1 MTTGRKNR
9 PSPGR
14 RLTRMRY
21 HQGVTGSN
29 WERTRTVNRRV
40 VLEAIRIDGPLERA
54 GIVARTGL
62 AVQTVSNIVNE
73 LIEDGFVKKCPATPD
88 RLGPPAHPLDI
99 EPDGAFSIG
108 LSLDQRSVL
117 GCVANLAGQTLAS
130 ENLSIEGLSGADAF
144 QRICSLIDRLRAAP
158 GKTRSFILGVGIAV
172 SGPFG
177 VRSYLMDGPT
187 SAPIWLT
194 NAIVDELSSEIGLPI
209 ELCNDSTA
217 STIGQRIYGGAKDI
231 DSFAHLFV
239 GFGVAVGYF
248 LSNRIYC
255 GADGN
260 AGEIGHTMLM
270 PGGHT
275 CFCGSEGCLEQYLSL
290 YSARHHLGVDVFSEA
305 GLDRFCERLADP
317 DPEMRQWLDEA
328 AEVFRRAVH
337 MIEQLLDPGCIV
349 VGGYI
354 PRSVLEAILTAAMPL
369 YPSIRQR
376 DDGKA
381 RVLLG
386 STGRDVGVLS
396 AAALPLYSQMN
407 PALDIVLKKQA

>member
-1 MTTGRKNR
+1 MTIGKKSR

-14 RLTRMRY
+14 RLTQSRY
-21 HQGVTGSN
+21 HRGVTGSN
-29 WERTRTVNRRV
+29 WERTGKVNRRV

-54 GIVARTGL
+54 DIVARTGL

-73 LIEDGFVKKCPATPD
+73 LIEDGFVKKCPATPG
-88 RLGPPAHPLDI
+88 RLGPPARPLDI
-99 EPDGAFSIG
+99 EPGGAFSIG
-108 LSLDQRSVL
+108 LSLDQRSVF
-117 GCVANLAGQTLAS
+117 GCIANLAGQTLAS
-130 ENLSIEGLSGADAF
+130 ENVPIEGLSGPEAF
-144 QRICSLIDRLRAAP
+144 QQICSLIGRLRAAP
-158 GKTRSFILGVGIAV
+158 GKTRSPILGVGIAV

-177 VRSYLMDGPT
+177 LRSYLLDGPT

-194 NAIVDELSSEIGLPI
+194 NAVIDELSSEIGLPI

-217 STIGQRIYGGAKDI
+217 STIGQRIYGIAKDI
-231 DSFAHLFV
+231 NSFAHLFV

-248 LSNRIYC
+248 LEGRVYC

-275 CFCGSEGCLEQYLSL
+275 CFCGGKGCLEQYLSL
-290 YSARHHLGVDVFSEA
+290 YSAKHRLGIDVFSDA
-305 GLDRFCERLADP
+305 GLDRFCERVIDP
-317 DPEMRQWLDEA
+317 DPKMRQWLDEA

-337 MIEQLLDPGCIV
+337 MIEQLLDPSCIV
-349 VGGYI
+349 VGGYM
-354 PRSVLEAILTAAMPL
+354 PRPVLDVILTAAMPL
-369 YPSIRQR
+369 FPSIRQR
-376 DDGKA
+376 DDNEKP

-396 AAALPLYSQMN
+396 AAALPLYSHTN
-407 PALDIVLKKQA
+407 PALDIVLKK

>member
-1 MTTGRKNR
+1 MTTGKKNR

-14 RLTRMRY
+14 RLIQSRY
-21 HQGVTGSN
+21 HRGVTGSN
-29 WERTRTVNRRV
+29 WARTGNVNRRV
-40 VLEAIRIDGPLERA
+40 VLEAIRIDGPLERTD
-54 GIVARTGL
+54 IVARTGL

-73 LIEDGFVKKCPATPD
+73 LIEDGFVKKCPATPG

-117 GCVANLAGQTLAS
+117 GCIANLAGQTLAS
-130 ENLSIEGLSGADAF
+130 EGISIEGLSGPDAF
-144 QRICSLIDRLRAAP
+144 QQICSLIGRLRAAP
-158 GKTRSFILGVGIAV
+158 SKTRSPILGVGIAV

-187 SAPIWLT
+187 SAPAWLT
-194 NAIVDELSSEIGLPI
+194 NAIVDALSREIGLPI

-217 STIGQRIYGGAKDI
+217 STIGQRIYGVAKDI

-239 GFGVAVGYF
+239 GFGVAIGYF
-248 LSNRIYC
+248 LEDRVYC

-290 YSARHHLGVDVFSEA
+290 YSAKHQLGIDVFSEA

-317 DPEMRQWLDEA
+317 DTKMRQWLDEA

-337 MIEQLLDPGCIV
+337 MIEQLLDPSCIV
-349 VGGYI
+349 VGGYM
-354 PRSVLEAILTAAMPL
+354 PRPVLEAILTAATPF

-376 DDGKA
+376 DSDDHP

-386 STGRDVGVLS
+386 STGREVGVLS
-396 AAALPLYSQMN
+396 AAALPLYSHMN
-407 PALDIVLKKQA
+407 PALDIVLKK